1 MGSKNALI
9 FVPHFCERRSTMTI
23 RECYDMMEADYNSIY
38 ERFGGEELVGRFA
51 VKFLKDNTYDRLCDA
66 VASGDWMLSFRL
78 VHTLKGIAA
87 NLSFTRLETATDAMT
102 EALRGGKELI
112 NEDLFEEV
120 KASYT
125 ETVRCLLEYT
135 KA

>member
-1 MGSKNALI
+1 
-9 FVPHFCERRSTMTI
+9 MTI